1 MSGPTWRTCGKVAT
15 VRRSLINRN
24 YGQACVVIETCE
36 EDPEG
41 WGRRGGIHECFFV
54 RGVSGT
60 GRVLYSIKN
69 AQDGVTKNASVFIA
83 AVFFALVILTKR
95 ERLKYRVLKVE

>member
-1 MSGPTWRTCGKVAT
+1 
-15 VRRSLINRN
+15 
-24 YGQACVVIETCE
+24 
-36 EDPEG
+36 
-41 WGRRGGIHECFFV
+41 
-54 RGVSGT
+54 
-60 GRVLYSIKN
+60 VLHSIKN